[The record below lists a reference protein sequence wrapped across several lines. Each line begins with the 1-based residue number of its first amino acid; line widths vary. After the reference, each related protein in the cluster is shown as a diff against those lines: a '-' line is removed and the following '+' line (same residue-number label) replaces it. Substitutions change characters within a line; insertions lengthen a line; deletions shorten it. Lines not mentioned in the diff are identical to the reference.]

1 MKQDKFLTGILVGV
15 GVLVV
20 AAVGLFFLRQ
30 DEQTYMAEDTPDGV
44 AHNYVLAIQMGDYD
58 RAYGYL
64 AEVEGKPDKLSF
76 TKFFSNRYRGET
88 DAGVQIMGYELVEM
102 DNGREGAVVDL
113 SIMESYGGLFGERHD
128 YEDIAVLVKQGG
140 EWKITQMPYQFWD
153 WGWYRD
159 NAVLPVPPDISGE
172 Q

>member
-1 MKQDKFLTGILVGV
+1 MKQDRFLIGILVGV

-44 AHNYVLAIQMGDYD
+44 VHNYVLAVQMGDYD

-64 AEVEGKPDKLSF
+64 AETEGKPDKLAF
-76 TKFFSNRYRGET
+76 TRFFSSSYRGES
-88 DAGVQIMGYELVEM
+88 DAGVQIMRYELVEM

-113 SIMESYGGLFGERHD
+113 VMVEFSGGLFREVYD
-128 YEDIAVLVKQGG
+128 YEDVAVLVKQDG
-140 EWKITQMPYQFWD
+140 EWKIVQMPYQFWD
-153 WGWYRD
+153 WGWYREEKFIP
-159 NAVLPVPPDISGE
+159 LPP
-172 Q
+172 